1 MSKRNFY
8 TLLNRYR
15 NGECSE
21 REKQLVEHWLA
32 LLDKEFPPQTLQESE
47 VLEEKLW
54 NIIQDRKNRHSA
66 PQIWTRNTL
75 WKWAA
80 ACIILV
86 SVSIGLFYEKSSPII
101 YSNTDSA
108 SPIGKDKGSFRH
120 FSSTD
125 TEKSIVLADGSQIV
139 LSPFSSI
146 EYPEIFD
153 ASKREV
159 YLTGKAFFEVAT
171 DPEKPFFVYSGQI
184 VTRVLGTSF
193 WVDGSKPG
201 NDIEVAVVTG
211 KVSVS
216 KRTENSNSPSG
227 PIKGGAILTANQKVR
242 FVIDSDHFETGLVD
256 NPVPLFPAGNLE
268 LSTPDFN
275 FDDTPI
281 ADVVFQLEKT
291 YGIEIILENNSLKNC
306 LFRGDIKQQSL
317 FTKLDLLCASVGAEY
332 EVRGTRV
339 LVRGKGCSY

>member
-1 MSKRNFY
+1 
-8 TLLNRYR
+8 
-15 NGECSE
+15 
-21 REKQLVEHWLA
+21 
-32 LLDKEFPPQTLQESE
+32 
-47 VLEEKLW
+47 
-54 NIIQDRKNRHSA
+54 IQDRKNRHSA

-125 TEKSIVLADGSQIV
+125 TEKSIVLADGSQII

-171 DPEKPFFVYSGQI
+171 DPEKPFYVYSGQI

-193 WVDGSKPG
+193 WVDESKSGS
-201 NDIEVAVVTG
+201 DVEVSVVTG
-211 KVSVS
+211 KVSVT
-216 KRTENSNSPSG
+216 KRSEVSDMQAG
-227 PIKGGAILTANQKVR
+227 PVKTGAILTANQKVR
-242 FVIDSDHFETGLVD
+242 FFNESQLFETGLVD
-256 NPVPLFPAGNLE
+256 HPVPLH
-268 LSTPDFN
+268 PD
-275 FDDTPI
+275 D
-281 ADVVFQLEKT
+281 AQHM
-291 YGIEIILENNSLKNC
+291 
-306 LFRGDIKQQSL
+306 
-317 FTKLDLLCASVGAEY
+317 
-332 EVRGTRV
+332 
-339 LVRGKGCSY
+339 